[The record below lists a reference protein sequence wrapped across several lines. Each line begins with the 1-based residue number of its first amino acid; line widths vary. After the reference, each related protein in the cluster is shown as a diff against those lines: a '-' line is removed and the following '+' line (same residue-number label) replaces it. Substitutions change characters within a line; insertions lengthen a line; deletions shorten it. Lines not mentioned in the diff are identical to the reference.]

1 MAFRSITA
9 ITTEISEQKALLDTS
24 GSIARQVGAH
34 LDVLCLG
41 LDRTQ
46 PGLYYTGT
54 SAVIFQDNLS
64 QARQQAETL
73 EDAAKDTLQGAD
85 FNWSATGLTAQ
96 SVALNGLVAYRTRF
110 CDLVVLPRPYGD
122 GRTHEDEAI
131 LEAAL
136 FNGNVPVLVLPD
148 TQPFPDPV
156 ETIVIAWNDSAEALR
171 ATRAALPFLQA
182 AKNVCI
188 AIIDPPT
195 HGPDRS
201 DPGGA
206 LGQMLAR
213 HNVRAEVSV
222 LARTM
227 PRVSDIL
234 NRYVKDKDAQMVVMG
249 AYGHSRFREAI
260 MGGATRHMLELAK
273 VPVLM
278 AH

>member
-9 ITTEISEQKALLDTS
+9 ITTEISDQKAFLNTA
-24 GSIARQVGAH
+24 GSITQQVDAH

-54 SAVIFQDNLS
+54 SAVVFQDNLS
-64 QARQQAETL
+64 QARQQAKTL
-73 EDAAKDTLQGAD
+73 EAAAKDALQGAS
-85 FNWSATGLTAQ
+85 FNWSATGLTTQA
-96 SVALNGLVAYRTRF
+96 VALNGLVAYRTRF
-110 CDLVVLPRPYGD
+110 SDLVVLPQPYGD
-122 GRTHEDEAI
+122 GRSHEDEAI

-136 FNGNVPVLVLPD
+136 FNGNVPVLILPD
-148 TQPFPDPV
+148 DPPFPDPV

-171 ATRAALPFLQA
+171 AIRAALPFLQA

-188 AIIDPPT
+188 AIIDPPA

-213 HNVRAEVSV
+213 HGVRAEVSV

-234 NRYVKDKDAQMVVMG
+234 NRYVQDKDAQMVVMG

-260 MGGATRHMLELAK
+260 MGGATRHMLELAE
-273 VPVLM
+273 VPVFM